1 MNTMAQN
8 THVISGVVADEAAA
22 ASGLTAPSNH
32 VAESSSCTNRQWQVL
47 VVDDDSVDR
56 TLLRVL
62 LEERAELQVVGEAS
76 DGEEAVVLAE
86 RYRPDVI
93 LMDIHLPRVNGVE
106 ATRHIMKKLPQSLII
121 GVSCLY
127 TPDRYNAMIA
137 AGAVAFVRKE
147 DAAEAL
153 YKTIDFAMHTY
164 YPNRRPSVLMTAS
177 METRSDLS

>member
-1 MNTMAQN
+1 
-8 THVISGVVADEAAA
+8 
-22 ASGLTAPSNH
+22 
-32 VAESSSCTNRQWQVL
+32 VL

-56 TLLRVL
+56 ALLRAL

-127 TPDRYNAMIA
+127 TPHSYNSMIT

-147 DAAEAL
+147 DAVEAL
-153 YKTIDFAMHTY
+153 YKTIEFAMHAY
-164 YPNRRPSVLMTAS
+164 CPDRHPSVLMTAQT
-177 METRSDLS
+177 EIRTDLP